1 MRKYLI
7 LVLFSLIIACSGIET
22 KRPEYTA
29 IEENRVARYGEGV
42 LEAEERWRQ
51 LFNRM
56 TGNETVTAE
65 TVNEI
70 LWSTTLDKIAFMP
83 LADVDKLSGIIIT
96 EWYSINENQKIKLN
110 IFVKDKKINEESL
123 EVKIFQQSYVDNEW
137 VQIDRNLKLET
148 KIKESIL
155 TTDTQEDIQINTPE
169 TLQPID
175 NQITNELSDLKDSG
189 ASHFDISPTE
199 NQIISPNDV
208 LEIPESYNVSGI
220 TTDNYLLGEFDIGE
234 VVNISLPVDNTAV
247 DPFNMGGGGGVS

>member
-7 LVLFSLIIACSGIET
+7 LFLFSLIIACSGIET
-22 KRPEYTA
+22 ERPKYTA
-29 IEENRVARYGEGV
+29 IEENHIARYGEGV
-42 LEAEERWRQ
+42 LEAEERWKA

-155 TTDTQEDIQINTPE
+155 TTAKKIQIAA
-169 TLQPID
+169 D
-175 NQITNELSDLKDSG
+175 NL
-189 ASHFDISPTE
+189 
-199 NQIISPNDV
+199 
-208 LEIPESYNVSGI
+208 
-220 TTDNYLLGEFDIGE
+220 
-234 VVNISLPVDNTAV
+234 
-247 DPFNMGGGGGVS
+247 